1 MSLYRKAPDVQP
13 AAGPGGSSAE
23 TADAGSRL
31 TENLLSAAGFKPTT
45 ADHHHAAQSF
55 QEALTGQ
62 SAATPPPDLP
72 SLEVT
77 SGVSAPGGA
86 GAMDATHLTGADL
99 GGPMN
104 GLMQSVMDVAMK
116 LADPL
121 GFINAICQFLIAL
134 FMNAGAQF
142 AQALPQIDLYNQAA
156 QAALDTKK
164 LLQPE

>member
-45 ADHHHAAQSF
+45 VDHQQAAQSF
-55 QEALTGQ
+55 QEALTGHTT
-62 SAATPPPDLP
+62 ATPPPELP
-72 SLEVT
+72 PLEVS
-77 SGVSAPGGA
+77 SGASAHGGS
-86 GAMDATHLTGADL
+86 GAMDSTHLSGADL
-99 GGPMN
+99 GGQMN

-164 LLQPE
+164 LIQP